1 MSDEPG
7 IEISVVIVTYENE
20 TEIAV
25 CLDALFAE
33 LENFRSEVFIIDNAS
48 RDRTGEIVRK
58 KAAQFGSPMQP
69 TFIVNDVNLGFTKA
83 LNLGLSKCR
92 GKFILVL
99 NPDTRFQNGSL
110 KILLDSL
117 QTGEMTG
124 VIAPQLINPDG
135 TVQASCR
142 RFPRRRDVLFTI
154 LGLSTLFPQSGF
166 NSWKMGDFDH
176 RQRRSVDQPQG
187 ACLLFRHDVLEK
199 VGLWDERFPMFF
211 SDVDWCRRVKQSG
224 FDIAFEPKAKV
235 VHQKGVS
242 IKKKRAAMLWSSHKS
257 FYSYFRKYSP
267 NFWYGIADVA
277 TGVLLMFSAIPRML
291 AVWIARSV

>member
-33 LENFRSEVFIIDNAS
+33 LEELRSEVFIIDNAS
-48 RDRTGEIVRK
+48 RDRTCEIVRRK
-58 KAAQFGSPMQP
+58 SAQSGSSVQLK
-69 TFIVNDVNLGFTKA
+69 FIMNDENMGFTKA
-83 LNLGLSKCR
+83 LNIGLTKRR
-92 GKFILVL
+92 GDFILVL
-99 NPDTRFQNGSL
+99 NPDTRIRNGSL
-110 KILLDSL
+110 QTLIDSL
-117 QTGEMTG
+117 QRDTTIG
-124 VIAPQLINPDG
+124 VMAPQLVNPDG

-154 LGLSTLFPQSGF
+154 LGLSALFPRSRF
-166 NSWKMGDFDH
+166 NAWKMGDFDH

-187 ACLLFRHDVLEK
+187 ACLLFRDDVLQK

-224 FDIAFEPKAKV
+224 FDIIFEPKARV
-235 VHQKGVS
+235 VHQQGVS
-242 IKKKRAAMLWSSHKS
+242 IKKDRAAMIWSSHKS

-267 NFWYGIADVA
+267 NFWYGIADLA

-291 AVWIARSV
+291 AVWIARGV

>member
-1 MSDEPG
+1 VSDEPG